1 MLLEKSCKL
10 TAEKLEKSCNIASK
24 RLEKSCN
31 NYAKTQDNQQVRS
44 VEENHRE
51 QSTAHK
57 GCTPSRKDHSSA
69 SICEGKLRK
78 ECNLLEMSVG

>member
-10 TAEKLEKSCNIASK
+10 TAEKLEKSCNIASERLEK
-24 RLEKSCN
+24 SCKQTVVKLEKSCN

-51 QSTAHK
+51 
-57 GCTPSRKDHSSA
+57 
-69 SICEGKLRK
+69 
-78 ECNLLEMSVG
+78 

>member
-10 TAEKLEKSCNIASK
+10 TTKKLEKSCNIASE

-51 QSTAHK
+51 
-57 GCTPSRKDHSSA
+57 
-69 SICEGKLRK
+69 
-78 ECNLLEMSVG
+78 